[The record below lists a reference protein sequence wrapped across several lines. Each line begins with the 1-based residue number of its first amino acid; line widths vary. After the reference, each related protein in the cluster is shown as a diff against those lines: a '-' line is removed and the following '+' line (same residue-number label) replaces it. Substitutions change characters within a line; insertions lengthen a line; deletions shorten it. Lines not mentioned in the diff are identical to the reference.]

1 MRNGISIQSDPVSG
15 PVEPPAPPA
24 TYAGG
29 NPDAAPSAAV
39 VPAWV
44 AFDRKVLRYYL
55 FFKES
60 VNESRIENYRI
71 RALTLFYYLED
82 DSMHISEPKVENSG
96 MVQGE
101 RKGAV
106 FLKRHRAPKPEG
118 GFFEPADFKVGET
131 IEIYG
136 RVYKLTGAD
145 AFTRAFHDKIG
156 VPLAPAI
163 ETPTDPYT
171 IGREEMKEQIIRN
184 QKYFHPRKSD
194 DDLIR
199 GMEARLGLS
208 AAQLEPDKLDQFL
221 KCAAARRFRRPLF
234 PPLSPLIPPPP
245 RARRSF
251 PSPLLPSQVRPQG
264 APLLPRVGRPQV
276 ALRRAP
282 PLRAPLLPRRR

>member
-118 GFFEPADFKVGET
+118 GFF
-131 IEIYG
+131 G
-136 RVYKLTGAD
+136 RARPS
-145 AFTRAFHDKIG
+145 ASAR
-156 VPLAPAI
+156 
-163 ETPTDPYT
+163 
-171 IGREEMKEQIIRN
+171 
-184 QKYFHPRKSD
+184 
-194 DDLIR
+194 R
-199 GMEARLGLS
+199 G
-208 AAQLEPDKLDQFL
+208 
-221 KCAAARRFRRPLF
+221 ARRFR
-234 PPLSPLIPPPP
+234 
-245 RARRSF
+245 ATHRRWPAYNCRGS
-251 PSPLLPSQVRPQG
+251 SG
-264 APLLPRVGRPQV
+264 H
-276 ALRRAP
+276 
-282 PLRAPLLPRRR
+282 

>member
-96 MVQGE
+96 IPQA
-101 RKGAV
+101 RSAA
-106 FLKRHRAPKPEG
+106 LTAHRAWAG
-118 GFFEPADFKVGET
+118 ALRPAS
-131 IEIYG
+131 
-136 RVYKLTGAD
+136 
-145 AFTRAFHDKIG
+145 
-156 VPLAPAI
+156 
-163 ETPTDPYT
+163 
-171 IGREEMKEQIIRN
+171 Q
-184 QKYFHPRKSD
+184 
-194 DDLIR
+194 
-199 GMEARLGLS
+199 
-208 AAQLEPDKLDQFL
+208 
-221 KCAAARRFRRPLF
+221 
-234 PPLSPLIPPPP
+234 PP
-245 RARRSF
+245 RC
-251 PSPLLPSQVRPQG
+251 SPVLHPCP
-264 APLLPRVGRPQV
+264 
-276 ALRRAP
+276 
-282 PLRAPLLPRRR
+282 